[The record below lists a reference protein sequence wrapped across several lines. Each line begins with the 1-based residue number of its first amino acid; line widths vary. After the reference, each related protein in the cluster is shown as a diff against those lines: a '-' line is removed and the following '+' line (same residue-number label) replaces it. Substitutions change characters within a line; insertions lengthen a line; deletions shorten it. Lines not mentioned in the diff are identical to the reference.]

1 MDRPTAAAGVLLV
14 RAWVE
19 DGSPSGLRARITQ
32 TRDLTSDEQIIT
44 IAASIDEVCR
54 TVRAWLEELVDQRPA
69 AP

>member
-32 TRDLTSDEQIIT
+32 TRDLTSDEQTIT

-54 TVRAWLEELVDQRPA
+54 TVRIWLEDLVDQQPA